1 MTKILHVTEDHSTGN
16 TGITSAVD
24 SLIHQL
30 LPFFQQEIACIG
42 PEAVQ
47 VPNGADLHVLKSH
60 GLWKSWRMAAGQ
72 RPLLRQLVAQADV
85 IHLHGIWM
93 WIQWAASQEAY
104 SASKSVI
111 LTTHGMLEP
120 WIWDCQSWPHR
131 LKKSIYWDR
140 VAQPTFRCAQIIH
153 ALTFSEAEHLRRYF
167 PGNRIEV
174 IPHGLDLSE
183 VNGILSQVKEAQSAK
198 SDYFLFVGR
207 IHPVKGIDL
216 LIQAF
221 AQLPVNEFKLKIVGP
236 VHASEKKYANKLVRM
251 VESTGLQ
258 QRVEFLGPVQGIE
271 KWRLYRHAWA
281 FCLPSH
287 SEVIGMVNLEAAAS
301 STPVITTIE
310 SGVVADWGRRGGLLI
325 HPNIDSISNALMQ
338 ATGWS
343 KAEREDRGAS
353 LRHLIEDTYSWRVIT
368 PRWMSLYKELC
379 SQSHD

>member
-1 MTKILHVTEDHSTGN
+1 MTKILYVTEDHSSAN

-30 LPFFQQEIACIG
+30 LPFFQQEIVCIG
-42 PEAVQ
+42 PETIP
-47 VPNGADLHVLKSH
+47 VPNSIALHVLKSS
-60 GLWKSWRMAAGQ
+60 GLGRYWRMAAHQ
-72 RPLLRQLVAQADV
+72 SPLLRKLVSQADI

-93 WIQWAASQEAY
+93 WIQWAASHEAHNNTRP
-104 SASKSVI
+104 VI
-111 LTTHGMLEP
+111 LTPHGMLER
-120 WIWDCQSWPHR
+120 WTWDRQSWPHR
-131 LKKSIYWDR
+131 LKKNIYWKR
-140 VAQPTFRCAQIIH
+140 VAQPTFRHAQIIH
-153 ALTFSEAEHLRRYF
+153 ALTFIEAEHLQNYF
-167 PGNRIEV
+167 PGQRIEV
-174 IPHGLDLSE
+174 IPHGLDLTAVDGMLAKAKEPPSDKSRY
-183 VNGILSQVKEAQSAK
+183 IL
-198 SDYFLFVGR
+198 YMGR
-207 IHPVKGIDL
+207 LHPIKGIDL
-216 LIQAF
+216 LIRAF
-221 AQLPVNEFKLKIVGP
+221 AQLPSNEFKLKIAGP
-236 VHASEKKYANKLVRM
+236 VQAREKKYADDLTRM
-251 VESTGLQ
+251 VESAGLQ
-258 QRVEFLGPVQGIE
+258 QRVEFLDPVQGIE